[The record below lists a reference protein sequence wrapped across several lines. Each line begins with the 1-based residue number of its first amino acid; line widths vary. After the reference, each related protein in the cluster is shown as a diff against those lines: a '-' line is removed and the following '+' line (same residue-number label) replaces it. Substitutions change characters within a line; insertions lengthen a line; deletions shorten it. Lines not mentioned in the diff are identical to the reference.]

1 MPRTGIRM
9 LGRRSRKSKGLE
21 MKCSRCVLETER
33 RQSGGSPEN
42 KGKRGASTWD
52 RVQEYVFY
60 SEGYREPERF

>member
-42 KGKRGASTWD
+42 KGKRGVTRYW
-52 RVQEYVFY
+52 RY
-60 SEGYREPERF
+60 ERTKHMGPC